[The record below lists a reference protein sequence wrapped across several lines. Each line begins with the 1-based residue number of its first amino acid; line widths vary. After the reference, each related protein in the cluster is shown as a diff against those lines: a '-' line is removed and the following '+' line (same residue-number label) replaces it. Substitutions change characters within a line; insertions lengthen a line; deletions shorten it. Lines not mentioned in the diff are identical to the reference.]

1 MSLLNAFQMP
11 LILQK
16 RGTSLLKELNPVLG
30 HKDGLSK
37 ESPKSL
43 ELACCSYRPK
53 ILSCLQPEKQRM
65 KRLPFN

>member
-1 MSLLNAFQMP
+1 
-11 LILQK
+11 
-16 RGTSLLKELNPVLG
+16 VLG